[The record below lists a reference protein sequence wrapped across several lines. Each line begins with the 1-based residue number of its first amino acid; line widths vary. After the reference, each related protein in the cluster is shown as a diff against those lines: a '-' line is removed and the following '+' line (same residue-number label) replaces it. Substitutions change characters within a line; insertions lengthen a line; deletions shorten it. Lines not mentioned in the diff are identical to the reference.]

1 MAGKDFRK
9 GLSLIQIANQFNT
22 EEKARKWLE
31 NKRWPK
37 GQIVCPYCGSK
48 EHIVALKHP
57 TQTHRCKACRRAG
70 KKNQFNVK
78 TNTIMEESNIPCRL
92 WAIGVYLYSTNI
104 KGISSMKLHRE
115 LGITQK
121 SAWFL
126 LHRLRQ
132 ASHDLISKKFES
144 EVEVDETF
152 LGGKRKNMSN
162 SKRAELKDTGRGAV
176 GKTAVAGI
184 KNRDTNQ
191 VKAEVVESVDKA
203 TLLPFMEEYIDEEAK
218 VYTDEALVYNNIPFE
233 HESVKHS
240 LSEYV
245 NEMAHTNG
253 IESFWAMFKR
263 GYYGTYHWMSKKH
276 VSRYVSEF
284 CYRHNQRNAH
294 TIDQMS
300 FLVGDMV
307 GKRMKYKE
315 LIKN

>member
-1 MAGKDFRK
+1 
-9 GLSLIQIANQFNT
+9 
-22 EEKARKWLE
+22 
-31 NKRWPK
+31 
-37 GQIVCPYCGSK
+37 
-48 EHIVALKHP
+48 
-57 TQTHRCKACRRAG
+57 
-70 KKNQFNVK
+70 
-78 TNTIMEESNIPCRL
+78 
-92 WAIGVYLYSTNI
+92 
-104 KGISSMKLHRE
+104 
-115 LGITQK
+115 
-121 SAWFL
+121 
-126 LHRLRQ
+126 
-132 ASHDLISKKFES
+132 
-144 EVEVDETF
+144 
-152 LGGKRKNMSN
+152 
-162 SKRAELKDTGRGAV
+162 
-176 GKTAVAGI
+176 TAVAGI

-294 TIDQMS
+294 TIDQMGY
-300 FLVGDMV
+300 LVSDMV
-307 GKRMKYKE
+307 GKGIKYQD
-315 LIKN
+315 LIKE